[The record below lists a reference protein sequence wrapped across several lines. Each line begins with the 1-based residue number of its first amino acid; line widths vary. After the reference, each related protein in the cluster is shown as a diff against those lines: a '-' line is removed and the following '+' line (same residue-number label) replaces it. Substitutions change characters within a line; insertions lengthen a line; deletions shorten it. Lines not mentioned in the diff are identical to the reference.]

1 MSDTLIYLYGLVP
14 ADAPVPPDTLRGV
27 EGGAV
32 RLVAAGGLAAAV
44 SEVPDAGYAE
54 DALNARLEDLAWVG
68 ERGLAHEGVLDW
80 FAERGPVVPSSLFSL
95 HADEDRLRERLE
107 AGSER
112 FLATLARL
120 RGRREWGVK
129 LWREDQGLA
138 AHLEELSPPLR
149 DLSRQ
154 VEEAPPGRAF
164 LLSRKRDTLR
174 TEELR
179 RIAARVGHTVYAGL
193 AERSAEA
200 VSLPVPT
207 PHDAPR
213 VLALHAAFLVDDG
226 ALSDFQRRLGELAGE
241 FQPYGFD
248 FEFTGPWPP
257 YHFAET
263 DAA

>member
-1 MSDTLIYLYGLVP
+1 MTETLIYLYGLVP
-14 ADAPVPPDTLRGV
+14 SDAPDPPAGLRGV
-27 EGGAV
+27 EGGDV
-32 RLVAAGGLAAAV
+32 RLLRAGGVAAAV
-44 SEVPDAGYAE
+44 SEVPAAEYAE
-54 DALNARLEDLAWVG
+54 EALNARLEDLAWVG

-80 FAERGPVVPSSLFSL
+80 YAERGPVVPSSLFSL
-95 HADEDRLRERLE
+95 HRDEARLRERLE
-107 AGSER
+107 SGAER
-112 FLATLARL
+112 FLAALERL

-129 LWREDQGLA
+129 LWRDEAKLGER
-138 AHLEELSPPLR
+138 LEELSPALR

-193 AERSAEA
+193 AGRSADA
-200 VSLPVPT
+200 VSLPLPT
-207 PHDAPR
+207 PPAAAR

-226 ALSDFQRRLGELAGE
+226 ALPDFQRRLGELAGE
-241 FQPYGFD
+241 FQPYGFE